1 MRRNAVRNRPAHG
14 SPPVGAAVG
23 VSQRLVK
30 VHGEP
35 CRNRIDPKALRQRR
49 FGRAEPAAVYSSCG
63 TSIAWTIGSPLSID
77 RSALI
82 QAVAESWP
90 LIGYFEPPPL
100 FDGSAVT
107 GRHRRGRLCLLGC
120 AAAGD
125 AGPARRREARQ
136 WRHWPEDRMA
146 RRAHR
151 RVAVVC
157 VDRGLRAALIGPGR
171 PCRPPPRHCG
181 PRPGRNRPT

>member
-1 MRRNAVRNRPAHG
+1 MRFETGRRMDHRQSAPLSG
-14 SPPVGAAVG
+14 
-23 VSQRLVK
+23 
-30 VHGEP
+30 
-35 CRNRIDPKALRQRR
+35 CRNGSSKFMVSRAGVALIQKPYGSDGSAVLR
-49 FGRAEPAAVYSSCG
+49 PAAVCSSCG
-63 TSIAWTIGSPLSID
+63 ISIAWTIGSPLSIEAD

-100 FDGSAVT
+100 FDGSAIT
-107 GRHRRGRLCLLGC
+107 GRHRRGRLCLLRC

-136 WRHWPEDRMA
+136 WRHWPEDRTA

-181 PRPGRNRPT
+181 PRPGRSRPT